1 MAGDVDQRDRG
12 ATSEI
17 LLSSSAAQSL
27 TTVLLSS
34 SWLFS
39 NNPLQPSLYSST
51 LLTQRTTLQGWF
63 LDVIKY
69 ICSICISLPVWH
81 ERLFGGGL
89 RSAQEAVD
97 RMMYIHEFIH
107 DFFFEKIREEE
118 LTHFNWVESC
128 QGNGKIRHES
138 FVGAPKWSTSTVF
151 GFTQLRIKVLCQ
163 FKGFWTFAWFVSL
176 SLEFTF
182 WFMHFPWPS
191 LLNLLKWQEASFSY

>member
-107 DFFFEKIREEE
+107 DFFWENQRGRTNPFQLSWKLPGKWENKAWE
-118 LTHFNWVESC
+118 LWGGS
-128 QGNGKIRHES
+128 
-138 FVGAPKWSTSTVF
+138 
-151 GFTQLRIKVLCQ
+151 KVVHQ
-163 FKGFWTFAWFVSL
+163 YSL
-176 SLEFTF
+176 SFYSTE
-182 WFMHFPWPS
+182 
-191 LLNLLKWQEASFSY
+191 N